1 MKLEDAIKTV
11 KNQDQAST
19 EEMVKD
25 DVVGIILKALYMNGH
40 NDLAEWNAFH
50 SNTILCQIIDE
61 LYKKVE
67 SEWENIDYVA
77 ALGAS
82 GTPLAIGLS
91 LLHDKK
97 FIFINDR
104 WGITKKFQPIKPS
117 NGIIIKDKNILVI
130 DSVLRTGLT
139 ALNGI
144 EYIKDCGGIPKLMVI
159 ALLEDWIDES
169 IYNDL
174 KDIDFYYLLNWNEKV
189 EKISLEL
196 EIIKSI

>member
-1 MKLEDAIKTV
+1 MKLEYAIKAV
-11 KNQDQAST
+11 KNQDESSIKGMLKDGAVD
-19 EEMVKD
+19 EIVKS
-25 DVVGIILKALYMNGH
+25 LYMNGH

-50 SNTILCQIIDE
+50 SDTILRKIIDE
-61 LYKKVE
+61 LYEKVK
-67 SEWENIDYVA
+67 SEWDNIDYVA

-91 LLHDKK
+91 LFHNKK

-117 NGIIIKDKNILVI
+117 DGIDIKDKNILVI

-144 EYIKDCGGIPKLMVI
+144 DYIKECHGLPKLMVI
-159 ALLEDWIDES
+159 ALLGDWIDES
-169 IYNDL
+169 ICNDL
-174 KDIDFYYLLNWNEKV
+174 KDIDFYYIFNWNEEV
-189 EKISLEL
+189 EKIASKSG
-196 EIIKSI
+196 II